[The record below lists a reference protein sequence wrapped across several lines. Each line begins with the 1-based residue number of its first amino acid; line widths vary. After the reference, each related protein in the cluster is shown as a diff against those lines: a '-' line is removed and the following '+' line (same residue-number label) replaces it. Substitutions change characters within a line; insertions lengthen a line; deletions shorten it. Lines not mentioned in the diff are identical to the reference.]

1 MACETVFVLF
11 MIYYTIEEVLEI
23 SKHRMKYFYSFWNV
37 LDVIVLILGYMC
49 IIYNLY
55 RTVEV
60 ITGAS
65 INMQIRSSDW
75 FIYRSMFDVA
85 RSILADLTK
94 VPNG

>member
-65 INMQIRSSDW
+65 INMQ
-75 FIYRSMFDVA
+75 
-85 RSILADLTK
+85 LAHLSFY
-94 VPNG
+94 V